1 MTGRGLQ
8 YTLGI
13 LWCRVVPAWCFR
25 YRCMEIVR
33 LGPSSAEGESN
44 DRNATDAY
52 QARKVVSAEELEHVQ
67 MATLYSGDSSP
78 QWSTQSKDVAANE
91 PTETAYAVFRMR
103 STERSSQSENQNES
117 AAQIVGGVWIATR
130 SFTERDLHLQID
142 LAEHQRWLFAARMI
156 PEERNRGAYSVL
168 LRKLLWAETSSDPS
182 NGRGAEAGEVTQ
194 VWAAINPANHRS
206 VRAHAVFN
214 NSSAGRIH
222 MVRVGPLA
230 VAWRGRSSA
239 DIAMTMRPKWTWRGG
254 DSPLRMTV
262 EPITSQKD
270 STANSD

>member
-52 QARKVVSAEELEHVQ
+52 QARKVASAEELERVQ
-67 MATLYSGDSSP
+67 MATLYCGDS
-78 QWSTQSKDVAANE
+78 STQSKDVAANE
-91 PTETAYAVFRMR
+91 PTETAYAVFRR
-103 STERSSQSENQNES
+103 GATVRSSQSENQNES

-130 SFTERDLHLQID
+130 SFIERDLHLQID

-168 LRKLLWAETSSDPS
+168 LRKLLWAETSSDQS

-194 VWAAINPANHRS
+194 VWTAINPANHRS
-206 VRAHAVFN
+206 VRAHALYQN
-214 NSSAGRIH
+214 ASAGRIH
-222 MVRVGPLA
+222 LVRVGPLA

-239 DIAMTMRPKWTWRGG
+239 DIAVAMRPKWTWRGS

-262 EPITSQKD
+262 EPITSQRD